1 MGRLPLAV
9 TTKYT
14 SITRTLLNEVYITQA
29 FDPSS
34 SPKPPTPT
42 DVGAKKFKA
51 IWDTGATGTV
61 ISQRVIDEC
70 GLKPTG
76 VERVNTASQKGVL
89 TTAYLTCI
97 YLPNRIVIPELRVIK
112 GIIAGGA
119 DVLIGMDIISQGD
132 FSITNHQGKTVF
144 SFRIPSS
151 GTIDYVK
158 QRTIS
163 QVPNQ
168 PRKVGRNDPCPC
180 GSGKKYKKCC
190 GK

>member
-1 MGRLPLAV
+1 MARVPRAI
-9 TTKYT
+9 TTTYT
-14 SITRTLLNEVYITQA
+14 GITRTLVNEVYITQA
-29 FDPSS
+29 VDPSS
-34 SPKPPTPT
+34 SSKPPSPT
-42 DVGAKKFKA
+42 DLGAKKYKA

-70 GLKPTG
+70 GLKPIGIET
-76 VERVNTASQKGVL
+76 VNTASQKGVL

-97 YLPNRIVIPELRVIK
+97 YLPNKMVIGELRVIK
-112 GIIAGGA
+112 GMIAGGA
-119 DVLIGMDIISQGD
+119 DVLIGMDIIRQGD
-132 FSITNHQGKTVF
+132 FSITNYQGKTVF
-144 SFRIPSS
+144 SFRMPSS

-158 QRTIS
+158 QKTIS

-168 PRKVGRNDPCPC
+168 TRKVGRNDPCPC